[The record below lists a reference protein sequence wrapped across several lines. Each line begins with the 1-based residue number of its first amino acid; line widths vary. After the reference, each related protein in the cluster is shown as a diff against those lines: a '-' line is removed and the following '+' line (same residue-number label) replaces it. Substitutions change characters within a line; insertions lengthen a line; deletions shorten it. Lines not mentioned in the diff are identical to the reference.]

1 MESTRRLVI
10 MLLLG
15 VVVIF
20 GVIAARNMFNKPQSN
35 TPVVQESRIM
45 IAKHDVPPGTVIQA
59 AADLEWKAVPPEN
72 IKENELRDGSV
83 RLEDFNNA
91 IVRRPLRAGEPVTNE
106 SMTKAGEGGFMSA
119 VLEPG
124 MRAVSISVSAT
135 SGNAGFVSPGDRVDL
150 IVAHRIHLAGVS
162 AADGAVVSQTFVRD
176 VRVVAVD
183 QQLDNPDNKAIL
195 AKTITVEVTPQQA
208 ERIAVATE
216 MGKISLAL
224 RGLANQPRIKDPED
238 NQVTVTRD
246 SDVSPALAS
255 GGGMPST
262 IRVIRGDQTES
273 LSLQ

>member
-1 MESTRRLVI
+1 